1 MLGFASLREPAFS
14 WYIRLFSPVVHLV
27 TTCQYRI
34 IKMIV
39 NVYGYQA
46 LWQQDTKYYY
56 EEATLQTELTF
67 WSLSPGSLLSAYIL
81 QFDLF
86 KMPNLNRKRTSD
98 SSSLWSI
105 SNLYRTSFS
114 KQRSSGLSA
123 KLDFKTVRGDC
134 NISELPSPTPNYM
147 TTSFQVTTM
156 FQNPSSKLSGLE
168 ADPFPLRSCSMQTRI
183 VVLQLFTL
191 CVKGAV

>member
-1 MLGFASLREPAFS
+1 M
-14 WYIRLFSPVVHLV
+14 W
-27 TTCQYRI
+27 
-34 IKMIV
+34 
-39 NVYGYQA
+39 QA
-46 LWQQDTKYYY
+46 LWQQDTKYYK
-56 EEATLQTELTF
+56 EITLQTELTF

-86 KMPNLNRKRTSD
+86 NMPNLNRKRTSD

-134 NISELPSPTPNYM
+134 NISGLPSLTPNYM
-147 TTSFQVTTM
+147 TTSYQVTKIFQHPSLNNYPKHSIETWPSASKPWTVM
-156 FQNPSSKLSGLE
+156 FFAGKNCC
-168 ADPFPLRSCSMQTRI
+168 LRI
-183 VVLQLFTL
+183 TL
-191 CVKGAV
+191 CVMGAD

>member
-1 MLGFASLREPAFS
+1 MKALS
-14 WYIRLFSPVVHLV
+14 WYLF
-27 TTCQYRI
+27 TFFTCCSF
-34 IKMIV
+34 
-39 NVYGYQA
+39 GYNLSIHDYPDDSKYIWIESTLA
-46 LWQQDTKYYY
+46 AGYKILLWRR
-56 EEATLQTELTF
+56 TLQTELTF

-81 QFDLF
+81 QFVLF

-134 NISELPSPTPNYM
+134 STSGLTSLTPNY
-147 TTSFQVTTM
+147 TRQQV
-156 FQNPSSKLSGLE
+156 FGL
-168 ADPFPLRSCSMQTRI
+168 
-183 VVLQLFTL
+183 LQCLQSPPPTIYL
-191 CVKGAV
+191 NIA

>member
-1 MLGFASLREPAFS
+1 MPKRSTL
-14 WYIRLFSPVVHLV
+14 
-27 TTCQYRI
+27 TT
-34 IKMIV
+34 
-39 NVYGYQA
+39 GYKI
-46 LWQQDTKYYY
+46 LS
-56 EEATLQTELTF
+56 TELTF

-134 NISELPSPTPNYM
+134 SISGSTSLTPNYM
-147 TTSFQVTTM
+147 TTSFGITTM
-156 FQNPSSKLSGLE
+156 FENPSSNNLPKHSIMTHGQSWVCFQPWKVGHVLCRKECLSWKYSYYM
-168 ADPFPLRSCSMQTRI
+168 PLVQFNG
-183 VVLQLFTL
+183 VFTDYCNVNDNHAKDTFYINCFL
-191 CVKGAV
+191 N